1 MKSIFVRKVLL
12 AMLLM
17 LTFNMVI
24 MSVGWTTPV
33 FVITQ
38 ANSTMTVSLDP
49 PTINGTVIDQE
60 FTVDLKISDAVDISG
75 WQAGLLFNATLL
87 ECTGFEEGTFLQ
99 NAGPTLWSDQTV
111 DNTLGVIIAHSC
123 FFLGD
128 YRVSGSGQLA
138 YLTFRVK
145 APGVSDLHLRD
156 VTLVDYYTADETSA
170 NIIDVYTVVEVT
182 PPQTVAIESNSTGTA
197 GGVPSGLSDHSF
209 SNETKELSFK
219 ITGPH
224 PGFSNVA
231 IPKTLLSV
239 DDLDDWTVIID
250 GAPLS
255 ATKTTVTENTT
266 HYSIYFT
273 YDEGTHNVDITAR
286 ELLSS
291 TISITLSSSSVTV
304 GSDVTISGTIDP
316 VRPGVTVTIESRST
330 GGTWSTLATI
340 TTDSNSNYSH
350 TWTPQTAGTY
360 EIRAGWDGDA
370 ETEGD
375 VSDVKTLTVK
385 GAAGIDP
392 IMLAAIAVVIIL
404 VIAVVVYFVKIR
416 KPEEE

>member
-1 MKSIFVRKVLL
+1 MKSIFVRKALI

-17 LTFNMVI
+17 LAFNTVI
-24 MSVGWTTPV
+24 TSVGRATPV

-38 ANSTMTVSLDP
+38 ASSTMTVYLDP
-49 PTINGTVIDQE
+49 PTINGTVPDQN
-60 FTVDLKISDAVDISG
+60 FTVDLKISDAVDING

-87 ECTGFEEGTFLQ
+87 ECTGFEEGTLLQ
-99 NAGPTLWSDQTV
+99 NAGPTLWSNQTV
-111 DNTLGVIIAHSC
+111 NNTLGVIIAHSC

-128 YRVSGSGQLA
+128 YKVSGSGQLA

-145 APGVSDLHLRD
+145 ALGVSDLHLRD

-170 NIIDVYTVVEVT
+170 NIIDVHTVVEVT
-182 PPQTVAIESNSTGTA
+182 PPQTVVIESNSTGTA
-197 GGVPSGLSDHSF
+197 GGVPSGLSDHFF
-209 SNETKELSFK
+209 SNETKEISFN

-224 PGFSNVA
+224 PGFSSVA
-231 IPKTLLSV
+231 IPKNLLSV

-250 GAPLS
+250 GTQLS
-255 ATKTTVTENTT
+255 TAQRTVTENTT
-266 HYSIYFT
+266 HYFIYIT
-273 YDEGTHNVDITAR
+273 YDEGPHNIDITAR
-286 ELLSS
+286 AFISS
-291 TISITLSSSSVTV
+291 TISITLSSTSVTV

-316 VRPGVTVTIESRST
+316 VRPGVTVTIESRSS
-330 GGTWSTLATI
+330 GGTWSTLATT
-340 TTDSNSNYSH
+340 TTDQNSSYSY

-360 EIRAGWDGDA
+360 EIRAGWEGDT

-375 VSDVKTLTVK
+375 VSDAKTLTVK

-392 IMLAAIAVVIIL
+392 YILAAIAIVIII
-404 VIAVVVYFVKIR
+404 VIAIVVYFVKMR

>member
-1 MKSIFVRKVLL
+1 MKSIFVRKALL
-12 AMLLM
+12 ILLLM
-17 LTFNMVI
+17 LAFNTVI

-38 ANSTMTVSLDP
+38 ANSTMTVYLDP

-87 ECTGFEEGTFLQ
+87 ECTGFEEGTLLQ
-99 NAGPTLWSDQTV
+99 NAGPTLWSNQTV
-111 DNTLGVIIAHSC
+111 NNTLGVIIAHSC

-128 YRVSGSGQLA
+128 YKVSGSGQLA

-170 NIIDVYTVVEVT
+170 NIIDVHTVVEVT
-182 PPQTVAIESNSTGTA
+182 PPQTVVIESNSTGTA
-197 GGVPSGLSDHSF
+197 GGVPSGLSDHFF
-209 SNETKELSFK
+209 SNETKEISFN

-224 PGFSNVA
+224 PGFSNIA
-231 IPKTLLSV
+231 IPKNLLSV
-239 DDLDDWTVIID
+239 DALDDWTVIID
-250 GAPLS
+250 GTQLS
-255 ATKTTVTENTT
+255 TAQRTVTENTT
-266 HYSIYFT
+266 HYFIYFT
-273 YDEGTHNVDITAR
+273 YDEGAHNIDITAR
-286 ELLSS
+286 EFLSS
-291 TISITLSSSSVTV
+291 TISITLSSTSVTV

-330 GGTWSTLATI
+330 GGTWSTLATR
-340 TTDSNSNYSH
+340 TTDSNSNYSY

-360 EIRAGWDGDA
+360 EIRARWEGDT

-375 VSDVKTLTVK
+375 VSDAKTLTVK

-392 IMLAAIAVVIIL
+392 YILAAIAVVIII
-404 VIAVVVYFVKIR
+404 VIAIVVYFVKMR